1 MTVASSSLFDEITD
15 GAAAES
21 PLWGSSLRP
30 DGPDREVSVVL
41 DAPHLKI
48 VSIALRRGTVLP
60 EHVAPVPVIIQAAAG
75 AGTVILGDQR
85 VHLDGTHPVSLA
97 PNVPHAVEPEAGTDV
112 TLVVFHVRGRA
123 TP

>member
-1 MTVASSSLFDEITD
+1 MSRTGKKPIAPVSGVTVAIN
-15 GAAAES
+15 
-21 PLWGSSLRP
+21 
-30 DGPDREVSVVL
+30 DRTVAV
-41 DAPHLKI
+41 K
-48 VSIALRRGTVLP
+48 VLP

-123 TP
+123 AP